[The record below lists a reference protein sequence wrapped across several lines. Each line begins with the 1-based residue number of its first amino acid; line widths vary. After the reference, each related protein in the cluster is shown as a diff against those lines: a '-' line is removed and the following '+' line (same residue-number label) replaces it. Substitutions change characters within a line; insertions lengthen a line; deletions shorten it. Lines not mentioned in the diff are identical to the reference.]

1 MFCNISQI
9 FLLHKTCRYYNK
21 FDSTESLGVRYW
33 CIKIPQCGLMEHG
46 LKDIAIICS
55 KPYNTLHS
63 CHNFPAGSQQAA
75 RGARICETSLLGTSV
90 WHQQC
95 DHVDIHIFQEINL
108 PDTHCVLQVFVLVRH
123 IPQQYIKTETEA
135 LAHGQ
140 LWNHIDNYRKISK
153 ISGTLLGYE
162 IIDHSDVVGAS
173 PVGAAPTTS
182 SFSTW
187 HLASRDSAKTGAR
200 HS

>member
-1 MFCNISQI
+1 MIPACQQQKLNNVLKVGQFYACWWPGSFIQLDINSYGI
-9 FLLHKTCRYYNK
+9 
-21 FDSTESLGVRYW
+21 D
-33 CIKIPQCGLMEHG
+33 KI
-46 LKDIAIICS
+46 
-55 KPYNTLHS
+55 
-63 CHNFPAGSQQAA
+63 
-75 RGARICETSLLGTSV
+75 RLLGILV
-90 WHQQC
+90 WHQECHQS
-95 DHVDIHIFQEINL
+95 DIQIFQEVNL

-123 IPQQYIKTETEA
+123 IAQQYIKTETET

-153 ISGTLLGYE
+153 ISCTLLGYE
-162 IIDHSDVVGAS
+162 IVDHSDVVGAS

-200 HS
+200 QS